1 MADTIIDARNLQC
14 PMPVVKTAMAIKDM
28 QSGQTLELI
37 ATDRGALSDIPAWAR
52 DTGNSLKEQFEE
64 NSEYHFI
71 IEKA

>member
-1 MADTIIDARNLQC
+1 MADTTVDPRNLQC
-14 PMPVVKTAMAIKDM
+14 PMPVVKTAMAINEI

-37 ATDRGALSDIPAWAR
+37 ATDRGALSDIPSWAK

-64 NSEYHFI
+64 NDEFHFI